1 MAETIDITLP
11 IPSDV
16 SVALLV
22 GPQDEYLHLIE
33 DAFTARIT
41 VRGDSILLHGQ
52 PLEVQSLTTLFSDLI
67 KTLESGHSI
76 GRDEVKR
83 SLALLKTGEFAPAPM
98 KNDVIISFR
107 GRSVRP
113 KTLLKKNTLM
123 PFEIT
128 RLRLVLGQRV
138 RVKRILLWRWQ
149 SRLSMISRLVVL
161 FLLDPLLKRG
171 KI

>member
-52 PLEVQSLTTLFSDLI
+52 PLRF
-67 KTLESGHSI
+67 
-76 GRDEVKR
+76 
-83 SLALLKTGEFAPAPM
+83 
-98 KNDVIISFR
+98 N
-107 GRSVRP
+107 
-113 KTLLKKNTLM
+113 
-123 PFEIT
+123 
-128 RLRLVLGQRV
+128 RLRRF
-138 RVKRILLWRWQ
+138 
-149 SRLSMISRLVVL
+149 
-161 FLLDPLLKRG
+161 FL
-171 KI
+171 I

>member
-16 SVALLV
+16 PVALLV

-98 KNDVIISFR
+98 KNDV
-107 GRSVRP
+107 RP
-113 KTLLKKNTLM
+113 
-123 PFEIT
+123 
-128 RLRLVLGQRV
+128 
-138 RVKRILLWRWQ
+138 
-149 SRLSMISRLVVL
+149 
-161 FLLDPLLKRG
+161 
-171 KI
+171 